1 MKPFLACVILGIFST
16 IVFTINTSSF
26 NIMGQEP
33 LKSLNGT
40 MLEVLPPTKSDE
52 KSPPPPSNDSGIP
65 VIFLNQS
72 SEKKTSEG
80 ENQTQSSEK
89 KTSEGENQTQSSEK
103 KTSEGENQTDSNKGN
118 IRDNVFKNMTNEGE
132 NRTDSAT
139 DGQ

>member
-16 IVFTINTSSF
+16 IVFTTNTSSF

-89 KTSEGENQTQSSEK
+89 KTSEGENQT
-103 KTSEGENQTDSNKGN
+103 DSNKGN